1 MRNTYIRKNGNAIV
15 TSAASDTASI
25 EGRQSRLIA
34 AALAMLFTGVI
45 YAWSVFKVPLAA
57 EFSWSVSALA
67 FNYTL
72 TLCFFCIGGILG
84 GFLIQKRSA
93 RTSLLIAAGSIFA
106 GFFITSRLSGN
117 IVMLYFCY
125 GILSSTGIGMAYNA
139 IITTM
144 NAWFPDRKGFC
155 TGVLMMCFGLSAL
168 LMGSAAERLFNMP
181 GFGWRKTFLLFGVL
195 TAVVL
200 LGASYWM
207 QKPDTGVMFPEGKKS
222 SRRGAEV
229 FETRDYSTGEM
240 LRRSSF
246 WRFFAFMALS
256 STVGSTTISFAR
268 DIAASAGAAAAFAT
282 ALAGTLS
289 LCNGLGRIVCGSL
302 LDRLGRRRTM
312 LLVSGLVITSA
323 AVLLVAVNLRSLPL
337 CVAALCLTGMGYG
350 ALAPLVAVFTTIFY
364 GQKYFSGNYGMANTM
379 MIPSSFSASLAG
391 ILLSSTGS
399 YAAPVMMILVFAA
412 LGLLFNW
419 SLKRP

>member
-1 MRNTYIRKNGNAIV
+1 MHRMN
-15 TSAASDTASI
+15 I
-25 EGRQSRLIA
+25 EGRRNRLIV
-34 AALAMLFTGVI
+34 AALAMFFTGVI
-45 YAWSVFKVPLAA
+45 YAWSVFKVPLAS
-57 EFSWSVSALA
+57 EFGWSVSALA

-72 TLCFFCIGGILG
+72 TLCFFCIGGITG
-84 GFLIQKRSA
+84 GFLLQKRSA
-93 RTSLLIAAGSIFA
+93 RASLLIAAVSIFV
-106 GFFITSRLSGN
+106 GFWITSRLSGN
-117 IVMLYFCY
+117 ILTLYFCY

-168 LMGSAAERLFNMP
+168 LMGSAAERLFGLP
-181 GFGWRKTFLLFGVL
+181 GFGWRKTFLLLGVL
-195 TAVVL
+195 TAAAL
-200 LGASYWM
+200 LGASLWM
-207 QKPDTGVMFPEGKKS
+207 VRPDAAVVFPEGKKVS
-222 SRRGAEV
+222 GAGAEL
-229 FETRDYSTGEM
+229 FDTRDYSTGEM

-246 WRFFAFMALS
+246 WRFFAFMAFS

-268 DIAASAGAAAAFAT
+268 DIAVSVGAAAVFAT
-282 ALAGTLS
+282 ALAGILS
-289 LCNGLGRIVCGSL
+289 LCNGLGRIVCGFL

-323 AVLLVAVNLRSLPL
+323 AVLLAAVLLHSLPL
-337 CVAALCLTGMGYG
+337 CMAALCLTGMGYG

-364 GQKYFSGNYGMANTM
+364 GQRYFSGNYGMANTM

-399 YAAPVMMILVFAA
+399 YATPVAMILVFAV
-412 LGLLFNW
+412 LGLIFNW
-419 SLKRP
+419 SLRRP